1 MRRRVLI
8 LLAALLLAFVS
19 GAAIIAYV
27 RGADKRAVEG
37 KQGVWVLIARER
49 IPADTVGSDVK
60 NLTERILVPSETVP
74 DGTLTAWDASLDGL
88 RLTAPLEKSQ
98 LLLRPLFQ
106 IDGPSVAP
114 SRRLVVPPDMLAV
127 TVALS
132 VAPQVAGDVAAG
144 DQVTVYGTC
153 PLQPDADSP
162 GPPTTRALLP
172 RAQVMVIGEA
182 PEATATPAPQVAP
195 SGSADP
201 EVVETPEEESPAKA
215 GKYDRYTVTL
225 AVDPGDAQRLIHAS
239 KYCGLYLAML
249 GATVKVTPGAG
260 VDTKGL
266 F

>member
-8 LLAALLLAFVS
+8 LLAALLLAIVS
-19 GAAIIAYV
+19 GAAIISYV

-49 IPADTVGSDVK
+49 IPVATRGSDVK

-74 DGTLTAWDASLDGL
+74 EGTLTAWDSALDEL
-88 RLTAPLEKSQ
+88 LLVAPLEKTQ
-98 LLLRPLFQ
+98 LLLRTLFQ
-106 IDGPSVAP
+106 TTLPSAAP
-114 SRRLVVPPDMLAV
+114 SRRMTVPSDMLAV

-153 PLQPDADSP
+153 PLQPDSTNND
-162 GPPTTRALLP
+162 PPRTAALLP
-172 RAQVMVIGEA
+172 RAQVLVIGEA
-182 PEATATPAPQVAP
+182 PEPVPTTAPAPMV
-195 SGSADP
+195 SGSASPQP
-201 EVVETPEEESPAKA
+201 EKSPTPTPT

-225 AVDPGDAQRLIHAS
+225 AVDPKDAQRLIQAS
-239 KYCGLYLAML
+239 KYCGLYLALL
-249 GATVKVTPGAG
+249 GAQVTVTPGDG

>member
-8 LLAALLLAFVS
+8 LLAALLLAIVS
-19 GAAIIAYV
+19 GAAIISYV

-49 IPADTVGSDVK
+49 IPAATKGSDVK

-74 DGTLTAWDASLDGL
+74 EGTLTAWDSALDEL
-88 RLTAPLEKSQ
+88 RLVAPLEKTQ

-106 IDGPSVAP
+106 STRPSTAP
-114 SRRLVVPPDMLAV
+114 SKRMTVPSDMLAV

-132 VAPQVAGDVAAG
+132 VAPQVAGDVSAG

-153 PLQPDADSP
+153 PLQAEQ
-162 GPPTTRALLP
+162 GGEPPKTAALLP
-172 RAQVMVIGEA
+172 RAQVLVIGEA
-182 PEATATPAPQVAP
+182 PEPVPAPATVAP
-195 SGSADP
+195 TVSGSA
-201 EVVETPEEESPAKA
+201 SPPAEDEDKKTQQTTS

-225 AVDPGDAQRLIHAS
+225 AVDPTDAQRLIQAS
-239 KYCGLYLAML
+239 KFCGLYLALL
-249 GATVKVTPGAG
+249 GATVKVTPGSG

>member
-60 NLTERILVPSETVP
+60 NLTERILVPNETVP
-74 DGTLTAWDASLDGL
+74 VGALTTWEAALDGL

-98 LLLRPLFQ
+98 LLMRALFQ
-106 IDGPSVAP
+106 KDGPAASGP
-114 SRRLVVPPDMLAV
+114 RRYTVPTDMLAV

-132 VAPQVAGDVAAG
+132 VAPQVAGDVTAG

-153 PLQPDADSP
+153 PLQPDSDSP
-162 GPPTTRALLP
+162 GPPKTRPLLP

-182 PEATATPAPQVAP
+182 PEVDPTTPAPVVP
-195 SGSADP
+195 SGSA
-201 EVVETPEEESPAKA
+201 TPEPEETEDDKQKS
-215 GKYDRYTVTL
+215 GKYERYVVSL
-225 AVDPGDAQRLIHAS
+225 AVTPKDAQRLIHAS
-239 KYCGLYLAML
+239 KYCGLYLALL
-249 GATVKVTPGAG
+249 GATVKVTPGDG

>member
-8 LLAALLLAFVS
+8 LLGALLLAIVS
-19 GAAIIAYV
+19 GAAIISYV

-49 IPADTVGSDVK
+49 IPAATKGSDVK
-60 NLTERILVPSETVP
+60 SLTERILVPSETVP
-74 DGTLTAWDASLDGL
+74 EGTLTAWDSAIDELFL
-88 RLTAPLEKSQ
+88 VAPLEKTQ
-98 LLLRPLFQ
+98 LLLRSLFQ
-106 IDGPSVAP
+106 TTAPSTTP
-114 SRRLVVPPDMLAV
+114 SRRMTVPSDMLAV

-153 PLQPDADSP
+153 PLQADSTNTD
-162 GPPTTRALLP
+162 PPRTAALLP
-172 RAQVMVIGEA
+172 RAQVLVIGEA
-182 PEATATPAPQVAP
+182 PEPVPATAAPAA
-195 SGSADP
+195 SSSASP
-201 EVVETPEEESPAKA
+201 EAKESPASQPT

-225 AVDPGDAQRLIHAS
+225 AVDPGDAQRLIQAS
-239 KYCGLYLAML
+239 KYCGLYLALL
-249 GATVKVTPGAG
+249 GATVKVTPGGG